1 METTIKNNKTS
12 RLIKLFQEI
21 QVELE
26 DFQVQLSLGKM
37 EARDLYI
44 QLQDEYKQ
52 FIREFKEKL
61 HQAKNIKNERLEE
74 INNKIDELEVLV
86 KESKEDD
93 TKEKVLTRLQ
103 QLKTSAG
110 NLQLLLKDKT
120 GFNEAAASVSYQLQK
135 LAIKLT
141 MLTLFYKLGKVEW
154 KHKWTEQKREF
165 DKKMEKLESSIAK
178 KKEAASEWW
187 THFKDEVEEAFEHL
201 EKAIRQ

>member
-12 RLIKLFQEI
+12 RVVKLLQEV
-21 QVELE
+21 QAELE

-37 EARDLYI
+37 EARDLYM
-44 QLQDEYKQ
+44 QLQDEYKE
-52 FIREFKEKL
+52 FIREFKGKL
-61 HQAKNIKNERLEE
+61 LHAKNIKSERLEE
-74 INNKIDELEVLV
+74 INNKIDELEGLV
-86 KESKEDD
+86 KESKQDD

-103 QLKTSAG
+103 QLKASAEK
-110 NLQLLLKDKT
+110 LQLLLKDKS

-141 MLTLFYKLGKVEW
+141 MLTLFYKLGKLEW
-154 KHKWTEQKREF
+154 RHEWNEQKKEF
-165 DKKMEKLESSIAK
+165 DKKMEKLESLMAK

-201 EKAIRQ
+201 AKAVK